1 MLNCLP
7 KKKFFTASSFYLS
20 LLAEVNIFLIA
31 KKEGK

>member
-7 KKKFFTASSFYLS
+7 KKFFTASSFYLS
-20 LLAEVNIFLIA
+20 LLAEDNILLIA